1 MRDGRVIELPPDL
14 TAAQAARLEAE
25 GAAAQQHLGRRPAP
39 GAAPDLRPRVTRAG
53 GARTVV
59 HMPAVSAPRIGP
71 GRIAGARTAGLAVQ
85 SNLGGGRV
93 AEYLSAR
100 ARPVLA
106 SGVAKLA
113 TLSRHEQTHAN
124 AGQKLH
130 QAERAVVIPAS
141 EGHSNSN
148 LGQVQA
154 VAGRPAPAV
163 DGSKASRE
171 LQESLARNI
180 PRSIEDV
187 DNFKR
192 DRKAQHT
199 GADVLKMVQA
209 DTTAVLQT
217 FSDIEHTPPPAAP
230 EHRPEGLLG
239 AEAAPPTPVMN
250 LGHGAI
256 APLLPEHTALN
267 EYAQS
272 ADAKLREEGITQQQ
286 LDMVNSGDLAEA
298 NWEKKGLDQAARS
311 QPAQLQGFARAEAT
325 RVETDLQH
333 QERTERAALSS
344 KRAHG
349 LGLAAQQQRG
359 AKAGLEKKRDEIAT
373 KINGIYTAAQA
384 SVKKKLADLET
395 LSLKRFDEGNER
407 AARTFEDD
415 VNRELDA
422 YEDDRY
428 SGWFGWARKAKD
440 WLLGMDDLP
449 RVKEIFETNRDRFV
463 GTINKL
469 VADITADNHRVIQEC
484 RDELTKARTDIKT
497 LIDRLGPELKDVGDK
512 SAHEIGTKLDELDR
526 FVQAKEADLQQ
537 KLADRQQAAI
547 KSIDDKIEKMK
558 EALSGAL
565 AKLGRLL
572 LGAAKKF
579 FAWALGQ
586 FGYSLDDIEPV
597 IDKGVAVLKAIF
609 IEPIQ
614 FVKHLVGAAVQGFR
628 SFGRNFLTH
637 LKDSVF
643 DWLTGSLEGI
653 VPPAEW
659 DLRGIV
665 GVALQMLGLTWTNIR
680 GKLVRLVGEP
690 GVKAMEAGFDLVVS
704 LIRDGPIAAW
714 EKLKEMAGE
723 ITQAFVGGVKDFVK
737 IRIVERAIETIGAM
751 LVPGAGMIRAI
762 IGIYDAVVFFIQKAK
777 QIIEIIGNFLS
788 SIGDIAAGNIGS
800 AADALEK
807 GLARGFTLV
816 INFLARFLHL
826 DGITAR
832 IRSAIQHLYTKVD
845 GMLDRVAEWIAGKAR
860 GLVAKGGPAEQ
871 RLDEGLDAAQ
881 KALDRFAGSR
891 VGRAVLS
898 PVLSAV
904 RLRYGLTSLDLLNDE
919 GFWAVEGVINPTR
932 RGPRSRARV
941 DQDGMQAGIRSR
953 SRRWIGPPTG

>member
-298 NWEKKGLDQAARS
+298 NWERRRGSIRLRARS
-311 QPAQLQGFARAEAT
+311 PPSCKASHAR
-325 RVETDLQH
+325 RL
-333 QERTERAALSS
+333 
-344 KRAHG
+344 
-349 LGLAAQQQRG
+349 RG
-359 AKAGLEKKRDEIAT
+359 
-373 KINGIYTAAQA
+373 
-384 SVKKKLADLET
+384 
-395 LSLKRFDEGNER
+395 LKR
-407 AARTFEDD
+407 TC
-415 VNRELDA
+415 
-422 YEDDRY
+422 
-428 SGWFGWARKAKD
+428 S
-440 WLLGMDDLP
+440 
-449 RVKEIFETNRDRFV
+449 
-463 GTINKL
+463 
-469 VADITADNHRVIQEC
+469 
-484 RDELTKARTDIKT
+484 
-497 LIDRLGPELKDVGDK
+497 
-512 SAHEIGTKLDELDR
+512 
-526 FVQAKEADLQQ
+526 
-537 KLADRQQAAI
+537 
-547 KSIDDKIEKMK
+547 
-558 EALSGAL
+558 
-565 AKLGRLL
+565 
-572 LGAAKKF
+572 
-579 FAWALGQ
+579 
-586 FGYSLDDIEPV
+586 
-597 IDKGVAVLKAIF
+597 
-609 IEPIQ
+609 
-614 FVKHLVGAAVQGFR
+614 
-628 SFGRNFLTH
+628 
-637 LKDSVF
+637 
-643 DWLTGSLEGI
+643 
-653 VPPAEW
+653 
-659 DLRGIV
+659 
-665 GVALQMLGLTWTNIR
+665 
-680 GKLVRLVGEP
+680 
-690 GVKAMEAGFDLVVS
+690 
-704 LIRDGPIAAW
+704 
-714 EKLKEMAGE
+714 
-723 ITQAFVGGVKDFVK
+723 
-737 IRIVERAIETIGAM
+737 
-751 LVPGAGMIRAI
+751 
-762 IGIYDAVVFFIQKAK
+762 
-777 QIIEIIGNFLS
+777 
-788 SIGDIAAGNIGS
+788 
-800 AADALEK
+800 
-807 GLARGFTLV
+807 
-816 INFLARFLHL
+816 
-826 DGITAR
+826 
-832 IRSAIQHLYTKVD
+832 IRSAPNAPHCRPNGRTVLDWQHSSSGAPRPGWKRSATK
-845 GMLDRVAEWIAGKAR
+845 
-860 GLVAKGGPAEQ
+860 
-871 RLDEGLDAAQ
+871 
-881 KALDRFAGSR
+881 
-891 VGRAVLS
+891 
-898 PVLSAV
+898 
-904 RLRYGLTSLDLLNDE
+904 
-919 GFWAVEGVINPTR
+919 
-932 RGPRSRARV
+932 
-941 DQDGMQAGIRSR
+941 
-953 SRRWIGPPTG
+953 SRRRSTGFTPRPRPV